1 MGGEEGAL
9 NPAQSSTVT
18 WRVCPYHQLREEE
31 AAEAKST
38 SAIRQARFLMT
49 WQVAARER
57 EASLRIQYP
66 AEADVTFSSF
76 IPPGRHVLM
85 FEAFHYCFFLCIM
98 FH

>member
-1 MGGEEGAL
+1 MHLTQL
-9 NPAQSSTVT
+9 NLVQSHDG
-18 WRVCPYHQLREEE
+18 CAPYHQLRGEE
-31 AAEAKST
+31 AAEAN
-38 SAIRQARFLMT
+38 SATASRQARFLMT